1 MGKIDK
7 PGSQLY
13 LFLPPNK
20 VFPLGNLI
28 DTILLP
34 HNIIFLSDAESA
46 LKKVILG
53 RLSRLQ
59 LHRYCVDITISVI
72 TRTQTL
78 AKTCGISMPFVLPL
92 HTFYLFFTHY
102 KKLIISQWL
111 VPKQKKKNFVR
122 RLKFSDSKKII
133 LSVLVAHKIGK
144 IKIGFGVPI

>member
-72 TRTQTL
+72 TRT
-78 AKTCGISMPFVLPL
+78 
-92 HTFYLFFTHY
+92 
-102 KKLIISQWL
+102 
-111 VPKQKKKNFVR
+111 
-122 RLKFSDSKKII
+122 
-133 LSVLVAHKIGK
+133 
-144 IKIGFGVPI
+144 